1 MKTFLG
7 IGLGPIQTGI
17 FVSGASK
24 GNFDRI
30 VVAEVDDT
38 IREAIRAA
46 GGTITIN
53 IAAPDRVYTEVC
65 KNIEVYSPA
74 KPEELEKLIAAA
86 AEASEIAT
94 ALPSVKF
101 FGPTAQWLR
110 DGFRRNP
117 DALRFVYTAEND
129 NHAAEKLEKESGE
142 PFSQTYYLNTVIG
155 KMSDVARG
163 EECKLRNLAELC
175 PGAGRAHLVEEFN
188 WILISDAPQI
198 ETRSVKN
205 LYVKKDLFPFEFA
218 KLYGHN
224 ATHFLLGILGDSIGL
239 KKMSE
244 LSGHPE
250 LVEIGRDAF
259 LKESGVALCRK
270 YAGVDEMFT
279 ESGMAN
285 YANGLIDR
293 MQNVYLSDSIDRV
306 IRDIHR
312 KLSWDDRVVGT
323 MRLVLSQGLQPLNF
337 AKGALLAA
345 QKEFGRDTEAIR
357 KGLEELWQKNT
368 REGEAKEIFDLIV
381 NARIG

>member
-38 IREAIRAA
+38 IREAIVPRAA
-46 GGTITIN
+46 
-53 IAAPDRVYTEVC
+53 P
-65 KNIEVYSPA
+65 SPSILRLRTGCIPKSA
-74 KPEELEKLIAAA
+74 KILRSTALPKPEELEKLIAAA

-129 NHAAEKLEKESGE
+129 NHAAEKLEKEIGE

-239 KKMSE
+239 KRCPNFPDI
-244 LSGHPE
+244 PE

-357 KGLEELWQKNT
+357 KGLEGLWQKNT
-368 REGEAKEIFDLIV
+368 QEGEAKEVFDLIV
-381 NARIG
+381 NARI

>member
-24 GNFDRI
+24 GSFDRI

-38 IREAIRAA
+38 IRNAINST

-53 IAAPDRVYTEVC
+53 IAARDRVYTEVC
-65 KNIEVYSPA
+65 RNIEVYSPMD
-74 KPEELEKLIAAA
+74 PQGLEKLITAA
-86 AEASEIAT
+86 AEAQEIAT

-110 DGFRRNP
+110 EGFRRNP
-117 DALRFVYTAEND
+117 SGKRFVYTAEND
-129 NHAAEKLEKESGE
+129 NHAAEKLEQEIGE
-142 PFSQTYYLNTVIG
+142 AFPATSYLNTVIG

-163 EECKLRNLAELC
+163 EDCAKRNLAELC

-188 WILISDAPQI
+188 WILISDAPGI
-198 ETRSVKN
+198 EARSVRN

-224 ATHFLLGILGDSIGL
+224 ATHFLLGILGESIGL

-244 LSGHPE
+244 LSAHPE
-250 LVEIGRDAF
+250 LVEIGRSAF
-259 LKESGVALCRK
+259 LNESGVALCRK

-306 IRDIHR
+306 IRDIRR

-323 MRLVLSQGLQPLNF
+323 MRLALSQGVQPVNF

-345 QKEFGRDTEAIR
+345 KKEFGSDAGAIR
-357 KGLEELWQKNT
+357 SGLAELWGKDPG
-368 REGEAKEIFDLIV
+368 EGEAKQIFDLIV
-381 NARIG
+381 GASV